1 MEICEEYDQ
10 KWRKSPLEGSAT
22 SSLGVEEEES
32 EEEEEFEDDELKL
45 GALEEAVE

>member
-10 KWRKSPLEGSAT
+10 KWRKSSLEGSAT

-32 EEEEEFEDDELKL
+32 EEEEEFEDDELEL